1 MLWSLLRVASRS
13 QRTLY
18 QNSFLRLQNSR
29 FSWSLSSRY
38 VYNSSR
44 ILQFGLQQR
53 TIFSRCFK
61 HHNKASN
68 TLYGAKLPLITFDS
82 SLVHYETR
90 RFVGT
95 RAGYKSSLAFNTR
108 NSTTAIYVI
117 ALVITVVG
125 LSYLAVP
132 LYRLFCQVSYVIISN
147 YWKRL
152 SKISWFV
159 SGAQINNICRS
170 RRLRQ
175 IIDLQKSN
183 LG

>member
-1 MLWSLLRVASRS
+1 MLWSLLRIASRS
-13 QRTLY
+13 QRTLSL
-18 QNSFLRLQNSR
+18 NSFLRLQNSR

-38 VYNSSR
+38 VHNSSR

-61 HHNKASN
+61 HLNKAN
-68 TLYGAKLPLITFDS
+68 NLFYGAKLPLITFDS

-147 YWKRL
+147 NL
-152 SKISWFV
+152 LLED
-159 SGAQINNICRS
+159 GAQIDNICRS
-170 RRLRQ
+170 QRVSQ
-175 IIDLQKSN
+175 IIDLLKSN

>member
-18 QNSFLRLQNSR
+18 QNSFLPLENSR
-29 FSWSLSSRY
+29 FSWSLSTRY

-44 ILQFGLQQR
+44 ISQFGLQQR
-53 TIFSRCFK
+53 TIFSRCLKHFK
-61 HHNKASN
+61 KASN

-82 SLVHYETR
+82 SLVHNETR
-90 RFVGT
+90 RFVGA

-132 LYRLFCQVSYVIISN
+132 LYRLFCQVSYVIINN

-152 SKISWFV
+152 FKYRDLSV
-159 SGAQINNICRS
+159 ARRS
-170 RRLRQ
+170 
-175 IIDLQKSN
+175 IIFAEVE
-183 LG
+183 G

>member
-1 MLWSLLRVASRS
+1 MLCSLLRVASRS

-44 ILQFGLQQR
+44 TLQFGLQQR

-61 HHNKASN
+61 HLNKASS
-68 TLYGAKLPLITFDS
+68 TLYGVKLPLITFDS

-95 RAGYKSSLAFNTR
+95 RVGYKSSLAFNTR

-152 SKISWFV
+152 SKIS
-159 SGAQINNICRS
+159 
-170 RRLRQ
+170 
-175 IIDLQKSN
+175 
-183 LG
+183 